1 MTRVW
6 STALALALFAAGMWF
21 AWLGWDHQYYKIN
34 GVYQGPYRPWQVEGC
49 GLSIVVA
56 TVIAFLV
63 LRRNVAIFVL
73 ASAATIGFSAPWSVD
88 AARQDET
95 GLWMVGLFML
105 LVGGSLGLMAL
116 LGITAAIRS
125 ARGAHGG

>member
-1 MTRVW
+1 MRRVW
-6 STALALALFAAGMWF
+6 STALALALFAAAMWF
-21 AWLGWDHQYYKIN
+21 AWLGWDHQYYKVN

-73 ASAATIGFSAPWSVD
+73 ASAATIGFSVPWSVD

-116 LGITAAIRS
+116 LGVTAAIRS
-125 ARGAHGG
+125 AWGAHVG